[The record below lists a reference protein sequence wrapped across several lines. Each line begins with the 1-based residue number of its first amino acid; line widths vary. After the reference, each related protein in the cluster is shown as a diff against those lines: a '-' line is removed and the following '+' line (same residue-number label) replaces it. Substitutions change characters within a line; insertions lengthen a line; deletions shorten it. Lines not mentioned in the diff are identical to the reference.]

1 MKRKSRSFFRRNKFL
16 VLFLIM
22 IIGYYGYSTVQTN
35 KKLVEYRTA
44 QAELKTEIESLES
57 ELEQLNDTYEYTQ
70 TPEAIE
76 RIARE
81 KLKMVKPNEIIY
93 LIRTLNEKDSD

>member
-1 MKRKSRSFFRRNKFL
+1 MKRKSKSFFRRNKFL
-16 VLFLIM
+16 MLFLILLL
-22 IIGYYGYSTVQTN
+22 GYYSYSTVQTN
-35 KKLVEYRTA
+35 KKLAEYRIV
-44 QAELKTEIESLES
+44 QADLKSEIESLEI
-57 ELEQLNDTYEYTQ
+57 EIEQLSDTYDYTQ

-76 RIARE
+76 QIARE